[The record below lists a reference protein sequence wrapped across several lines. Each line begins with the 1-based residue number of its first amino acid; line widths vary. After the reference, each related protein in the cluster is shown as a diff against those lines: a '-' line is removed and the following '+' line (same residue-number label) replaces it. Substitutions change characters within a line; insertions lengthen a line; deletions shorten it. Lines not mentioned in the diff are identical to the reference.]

1 MHNDKQ
7 ILDELYQAYLAHV
20 YQHVEQPLLVGKVSG
35 SLTYGEMLY
44 PSVKK
49 LLNKLQIESN
59 DIFLD
64 LGSGLGKLAL
74 QVWMQTILKSVI
86 GIEAREELSRQTNE
100 VVHQIYQGFPFFWE
114 NDRHFKIITGDFLNT
129 DWEKATIVYTCS
141 TCFRPE
147 LLTAI
152 GDRLNS
158 ETSVMQVL
166 SLRAL
171 PTFTR
176 LPLKEVFS
184 VECSWDTALCYLYR
198 Y

>member
-64 LGSGLGKLAL
+64 LGSGLGKLVL

-100 VVHQIYQGFPFFWE
+100 VVHQIYQGFPFFLG
-114 NDRHFKIITGDFLNT
+114 K
-129 DWEKATIVYTCS
+129 
-141 TCFRPE
+141 
-147 LLTAI
+147 
-152 GDRLNS
+152 
-158 ETSVMQVL
+158 
-166 SLRAL
+166 
-171 PTFTR
+171 
-176 LPLKEVFS
+176 
-184 VECSWDTALCYLYR
+184 
-198 Y
+198 

>member
-64 LGSGLGKLAL
+64 LGSGLGKLVL

-100 VVHQIYQGFPFFWE
+100 VVHQIYQGFPFFWG
-114 NDRHFKIITGDFLNT
+114 K
-129 DWEKATIVYTCS
+129 
-141 TCFRPE
+141 
-147 LLTAI
+147 
-152 GDRLNS
+152 
-158 ETSVMQVL
+158 
-166 SLRAL
+166 
-171 PTFTR
+171 
-176 LPLKEVFS
+176 
-184 VECSWDTALCYLYR
+184 
-198 Y
+198 